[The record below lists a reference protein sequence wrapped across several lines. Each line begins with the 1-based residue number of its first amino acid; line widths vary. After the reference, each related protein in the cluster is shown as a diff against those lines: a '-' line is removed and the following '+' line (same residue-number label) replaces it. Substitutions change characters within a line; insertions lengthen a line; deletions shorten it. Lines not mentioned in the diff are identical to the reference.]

1 MAVDKDGYS
10 LTGAF
15 ARALGDKEFRRQVL
29 EVVEFGLSRHRAS
42 YGEIYKDTSFVL
54 FAKYTYEEVCRLL
67 EWDKN
72 VNGQN
77 IGGYKYDK
85 KTNTYPVFINYD
97 KDPEISDSVKYED
110 RFLSDR
116 ELVAISKQ
124 LRYLNSPEIQRLMS
138 WPGNGMKTYLFMRKN
153 KNDEG
158 SKEFYFLGEM
168 YPTGEFNPIV
178 MTGANKKAVEITY
191 RLDCPV
197 RHDIYEFMTSDLNED
212 EAAG

>member
-54 FAKYTYEEVCRLL
+54 FAKYTYEGVCRLL
-67 EWDKN
+67 ERDKN

-97 KDPEISDSVKYED
+97 KDPEISDSIKYED
-110 RFLSDR
+110 GFLSDR
-116 ELVAISKQ
+116 ELVAISK
-124 LRYLNSPEIQRLMS
+124 
-138 WPGNGMKTYLFMRKN
+138 
-153 KNDEG
+153 
-158 SKEFYFLGEM
+158 
-168 YPTGEFNPIV
+168 
-178 MTGANKKAVEITY
+178 
-191 RLDCPV
+191 
-197 RHDIYEFMTSDLNED
+197 
-212 EAAG
+212 